1 MADQEE
7 GVPLK
12 NPRVLSASVDALIS
26 GSLNFQI
33 VVSTTLAFLKS
44 FSQDFFNVETQSL
57 R

>member
-1 MADQEE
+1 MAA

-44 FSQDFFNVETQSL
+44 FSQDFFSVETQSL